1 MGDDK
6 ELDMKTFFIKILI
19 ATSIMA
25 IALTACNLPVGG
37 NTPANAT
44 QTQAALD
51 AAVSARLTQIAYD
64 ALVAQM
70 TQQALVSPTPA
81 ATNTPLPTATPYIP
95 PATAIPPT
103 ATAVPIPC
111 YRASFVDDVTV
122 KDGTAFIAGTLFTK
136 TWRIKNTGSCAW
148 TKDFKIYFYSGNAM
162 GAAASVAFPASVNPG
177 GTVDLSVP
185 MTAPG
190 TTGDFTGNW
199 MLKAANGTI
208 FGVGA
213 GGNAALTVVIKVTG
227 VPASKDPNTVYDF
240 VKNYCSAQ
248 WRTNAGFITC
258 PSSGI
263 DFKNGS
269 ITRTYAPVLENG
281 VVDDEGAL
289 QTVPATGGDGMI
301 RGQFPAI
308 MIHSGD
314 KFMSTLLCSDK
325 MTACSVT
332 FELSYKEKGSDT
344 VIVLDTWDKS
354 YDGSKISVDVDLSAL
369 DGKEIIFFL
378 KVISNG
384 NSTNDLAQWMAA
396 RITHP

>member
-1 MGDDK
+1 
-6 ELDMKTFFIKILI
+6 MKTFILKILI
-19 ATSIMA
+19 ATSILA
-25 IALTACNLPVGG
+25 IALTACNLPIGG
-37 NTPANAT
+37 NTGVNAT

-51 AAVSARLTQIAYD
+51 AAVSVRLTQIAFD

-81 ATNTPLPTATPYIP
+81 ATNTPLPTATVYIP
-95 PATAIPPT
+95 PATPIPPT
-103 ATAVPIPC
+103 ATAIPIPC
-111 YRASFVDDVTV
+111 YRGSFIEDVTV
-122 KDGTAFIAGTLFTK
+122 KDGTSFIAGTLFTK

-148 TKDFKIYFYSGNAM
+148 TKDFKIYFHSGNSM
-162 GAAASVAFPASVNPG
+162 GAAASVAFPAAVNPG
-177 GTVDLSVP
+177 GTVDLSVA
-185 MTAPG
+185 MTAPSS
-190 TTGDFTGNW
+190 TGDFTGNW
-199 MLKAANGTI
+199 MLKAANGTV
-208 FGVGA
+208 FGVGTNA
-213 GGNAALTVVIKVTG
+213 NAALTVVIKVTG
-227 VPASKDPNTVYDF
+227 VPASKDPNTIYDF

-258 PSSGI
+258 PSTGI

-269 ITRTYAPVLENG
+269 ITRTYAPVLEG
-281 VVDDEGAL
+281 GWVDDEGAL

-301 RGQFPAI
+301 QGQFPAM

-314 KFMSTLLCSDK
+314 KFVSTLICSHK

-344 VIVLDTWDKS
+344 RTVLGSWDKT
-354 YDGSKISVDVDLSAL
+354 YDGTTLPVNVDLSAL

-378 KVISNG
+378 KVISKG
-384 NSTNDLAQWMAA
+384 DSTNDLAQWMAA